1 MHVVRIIVCDF
12 TVVVIGFPVG
22 ASLRVTERINTTVN
36 VCPRILQGTL
46 ERAVSVFA
54 ASMDLSAMG
63 KEL

>member
-1 MHVVRIIVCDF
+1 MHVVMIIVCGF
-12 TVVVIGFPVG
+12 TVVVIGFPMG
-22 ASLRVTERINTTVN
+22 ASLSVTERINTTVN